1 VVFNPA
7 LRIAKPLWAIKTEV
21 KPYPRVNSSWKKK
34 IKELNSKL
42 PIKKSFLEKD
52 GKVASIQ
59 NSKKK

>member
-1 VVFNPA
+1 
-7 LRIAKPLWAIKTEV
+7 LWAIKTEV

>member
-1 VVFNPA
+1 
-7 LRIAKPLWAIKTEV
+7 LEE
-21 KPYPRVNSSWKKK
+21 K